1 MSKARD
7 AYTEAERRL
16 IIARRELNLF
26 KQRRNPRD
34 PGYSEMLRQHMVNEA
49 RALDDL
55 AHAERARA
63 KAEPL
68 LP

>member
-1 MSKARD
+1 MSDARS
-7 AYTEAERRL
+7 AYAEAERRL

-26 KQRRNPRD
+26 KRRRIAGD
-34 PGYSEMLRQHMVNEA
+34 AGYEEMLRRLNVNEA

-55 AHAERARA
+55 AHAERQRA
-63 KAEPL
+63 KNEPL